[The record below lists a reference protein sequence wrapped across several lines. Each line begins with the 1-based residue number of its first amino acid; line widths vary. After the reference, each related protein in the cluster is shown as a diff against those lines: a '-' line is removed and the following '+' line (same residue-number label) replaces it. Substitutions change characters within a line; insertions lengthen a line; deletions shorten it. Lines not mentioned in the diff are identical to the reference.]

1 MSDSRDPTCDP
12 INSRSNARAY
22 THIHTPTH
30 IHNTR
35 ATLTHAHA
43 YTPRVHAYE
52 STDSEM
58 RKEKY
63 EKNETKN
70 KSLYRS
76 HFFFLQFIVHRTF
89 ELERTSAFPAHAQ
102 LPKKKFHD
110 NSRVRATK
118 SAKISRRLKIHGATR
133 LRIIESSAARE
144 NVVFRRAPESAG
156 WLTRYTILLLKDSP
170 VEGPQEKEK
179 KLNNEN
185 EAGFSPTGTCSE
197 VRRAKRINNRD
208 TFLFLRAT
216 GYIFGTYFI
225 YLFIFFFFLLSTSL
239 ISRRFDSI
247 ILNVWLVF
255 FSMFGGLFTLF
266 LVRALITRTTL
277 RVQTWDG
284 GRGKGGGGR
293 DAGINEKS
301 KRWESVGGGGG
312 GWTICDIVRPLLA
325 RYWISAL
332 IWRGIVSIGKRR
344 PWQSRF
350 SKAYTKMPYN
360 LKRLYV
366 YIIKYV

>member
-1 MSDSRDPTCDP
+1 MPHLWGTRAVRETYGVSSLPHSRV
-12 INSRSNARAY
+12 Y
-22 THIHTPTH
+22 THVSLFFLFTH
-30 IHNTR
+30 ASKYAVGTRWATR
-35 ATLTHAHA
+35 ATRPAIRLIVEVTRAHTHIYTHPHIYITRAPHSHTHMHIHHA
-43 YTPRVHAYE
+43 YTRTSQRIRKWE
-52 STDSEM
+52 RKNTKKM
-58 RKEKY
+58 RRKINRY
-63 EKNETKN
+63 IDHT
-70 KSLYRS
+70 
-76 HFFFLQFIVHRTF
+76 FFFLQFIVHRTF

-225 YLFIFFFFLLSTSL
+225 YLFIFFFFFTLHLAYL
-239 ISRRFDSI
+239 AAVRFDY
-247 ILNVWLVF
+247 LKCVARFLQYVRRPFYAF
-255 FSMFGGLFTLF
+255 FSS
-266 LVRALITRTTL
+266 RA
-277 RVQTWDG
+277 
-284 GRGKGGGGR
+284 
-293 DAGINEKS
+293 N
-301 KRWESVGGGGG
+301 
-312 GWTICDIVRPLLA
+312 
-325 RYWISAL
+325 Y
-332 IWRGIVSIGKRR
+332 
-344 PWQSRF
+344 
-350 SKAYTKMPYN
+350 
-360 LKRLYV
+360 
-366 YIIKYV
+366 